1 MHYVVLGDHFDE
13 SVPTPV
19 STTMQVQEG
28 GDVTVKEAHG
38 LRNLMNPVPDV
49 PQNPGYRLRT
59 VRAGWKQTM
68 QVYMCFLLNDMFPQ
82 TMKVCMEGANTKEHL
97 FGECIL
103 SIAGVHRQIVI
114 TEQSAHDP
122 CEDGMPSA
130 SL

>member
-19 STTMQVQEG
+19 LMTMPS
-28 GDVTVKEAHG
+28 AHG
-38 LRNLMNPVPDV
+38 LHNLMNPVPDV

-68 QVYMCFLLNDMFPQ
+68 QVYMCFLLNDMFPHS
-82 TMKVCMEGANTKEHL
+82 MKVCMEGANTKEPL
-97 FGECIL
+97 FDECIL
-103 SIAGVHRQIVI
+103 SMAGVHRQIVI
-114 TEQSAHDP
+114 TVQSAHDP
-122 CEDGMPSA
+122 CQDGMPSA